1 VRLKATQPARTR
13 IFKVQVQN
21 RSAQPQTI
29 ADATTLGQLVRLA
42 VTSRGA
48 CPDARVRL
56 HQGKPQKGLPL
67 TLRSKQKVNVFFD
80 VVLDCVSDSA
90 TGAGHE
96 DLSLLA
102 TVDQT
107 AHGGTDMYAA
117 DDVCPRRVSPPVR
130 LPFPD
135 GSIMEK
141 GCGARQPDQTF
152 GGPVLIDLSAF

>member
-1 VRLKATQPARTR
+1 M
-13 IFKVQVQN
+13 QVQN

-29 ADATTLGQLVRLA
+29 ADATVLGQFVRLA
-42 VTSRGA
+42 ATSRGA

-67 TLRSKQKVNVFFD
+67 TLESKQKVKVLFD
-80 VVLDCVSDSA
+80 VVFDCVSDPA
-90 TGAGHE
+90 TGEGHE
-96 DLSLLA
+96 DLSMLA

-107 AHGGTDMYAA
+107 ALGGTDMYAA

-135 GSIMEK
+135 GSILEK
-141 GCGARQPDQTF
+141 GCGARQPGQTL